1 MLNHTTKNWIIATA
15 LLAATLGSVHAN
27 ERVFTYIYEPEVLP
41 KGAVEFEQ
49 WLTLRSGRAAA
60 AGKGNFNRWDI
71 REELEY
77 GVTDR
82 YTAALYLNFR
92 ADSFTDLGTGHD
104 QSVIKFRGVALENR
118 YQLLNPA
125 TAAVGLTLYVEPRL
139 SHEEA
144 SLEEKIIIGQRMG
157 DWKWA
162 LNLSHETEWNL
173 HHQETE
179 GEFEATFGLSRTLG
193 KRWSLGVEARLLAV
207 NAEYQQWEN
216 VTFSLGPT
224 LQYRQERWWAALT
237 VLPQVWGHNCDG
249 NPDGKRYLDLADHE
263 RVAIRLL
270 VGFGF

>member
-1 MLNHTTKNWIIATA
+1 MRKTVLTVT
-15 LLAATLGSVHAN
+15 LLAATLVGAHAN
-27 ERVFTYIYEPEVLP
+27 ERVFTYTYEPEVLP
-41 KGAVEFEQ
+41 QSAVEFEQ

-82 YTAALYLNFR
+82 YTASLYLNFR
-92 ADSFTDLGTGHD
+92 HDSFVDLGTGHD
-104 QSVIKFRGVALENR
+104 QSVFKFEGVALENR

-125 TAAVGLTLYVEPRL
+125 EHCVGLTLYLEPRL
-139 SHEEA
+139 SQDEA
-144 SLEEKIIIGQRMG
+144 SLEQKIILGQRIG

-179 GEFEATFGLSRTLG
+179 AEFEATFGLSHPLG
-193 KRWSLGVEARLLAV
+193 KRWSLGAEARLQAV
-207 NAEYQQWEN
+207 NAEYERWEN
-216 VTFSLGPT
+216 VTLSLGPT

-237 VLPQVWGHNCDG
+237 VLPQLWGHNCEG
-249 NPDGKRYLDLADHE
+249 NPDGKRYLDLDDHE
-263 RVAIRLL
+263 RVEIRLL
-270 VGFGF
+270 VGIGF